1 MKKTAYKKYTIENL
15 YRKKKKIKKNKL
27 PETCKKQQKF
37 QST

>member
-1 MKKTAYKKYTIENL
+1 MKKSAYKKYTIENL
-15 YRKKKKIKKNKL
+15 YRKKKIKKNKL